1 MLTPKWYLFYDFH
14 TMPACPDVGAR
25 FDADAFAGR
34 LNYIHVS
41 SYHNL

>member
-1 MLTPKWYLFYDFH
+1 MVTPKWSRVYDFH
-14 TMPACPDVGAR
+14 TAPACPDVGAK
-25 FDADAFAGR
+25 FDAKQFAGR